1 MKTLT
6 LVRGTPGA
14 GKSTLARQLKGAL
27 FAKHLEADMYFI
39 NDGVYQFDI
48 NELMD
53 AHDWCKR
60 TTHNLL
66 EDHISVIVSN
76 TFTTKKE
83 LVPYF
88 EIAKSHGIVPNVIT
102 CQGNFKSIHGV
113 PEETLAKMKAR
124 FDYNCVGS
132 LFKEF
137 YSN

>member
-1 MKTLT
+1 MKTMT

-14 GKSTLARQLKGAL
+14 GKSTLTKTLKFAL
-27 FAKHLEADMYFI
+27 SAAHLEADMYFI

-48 NELMD
+48 NKLMD

-60 TTHNLL
+60 TTHSFMEN
-66 EDHISVIVSN
+66 DVSVIVSN

-88 EIAKSHGIVPNVIT
+88 EIAKTHGIVPNVIT

-124 FDYNCVGS
+124 FDYTCVGT